1 MVTKR
6 EYLMKKM
13 YGIMMKIVIMKR
25 VGKYWLNRRFLL
37 ELEEGQNNKSGE
49 AWKKI
54 WRGLVWEE
62 MKCWNIWRKIASVI
76 FCCFEHFSPI
86 S

>member
-1 MVTKR
+1 MVMKR
-6 EYLMKKM
+6 EYLTKKM
-13 YGIMMKIVIMKR
+13 YGIMMKKVIMKR
-25 VGKYWLNRRFLL
+25 VGRYWLNRWFLL
-37 ELEEGQNNKSGE
+37 ELEEGQNNKSKE

-62 MKCWNIWRKIASVI
+62 MKFWNIWRKIASVI
-76 FCCFEHFSPI
+76 CFCFEYFSPI